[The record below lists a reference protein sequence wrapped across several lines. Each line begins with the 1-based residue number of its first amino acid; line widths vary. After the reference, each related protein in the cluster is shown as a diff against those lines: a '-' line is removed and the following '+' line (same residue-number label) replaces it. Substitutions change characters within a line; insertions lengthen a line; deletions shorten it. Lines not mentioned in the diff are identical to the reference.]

1 MEDTAEP
8 TTRRRWTSQA
18 LVVTRLCST
27 RRRAAA
33 MIQSDDN
40 NQRCLSVVR
49 MNQIVSDTI
58 LCLLFHNHPRS
69 FWPGL
74 AHGIRPGAKFNDLLF
89 KIAVRSSRL
98 CILVSGL
105 LGASVTTFNLYRK
118 CRKGDLCFSELM
130 HGRMKLMTAVCPA
143 WAHTYQSMCLGYRPS
158 QLRPW
163 NFRLLRPKN
172 KFGELPTCRSST
184 WTAGIECDGWRLFTD
199 GGTKQSEGADGV
211 LRR

>member
-1 MEDTAEP
+1 MI
-8 TTRRRWTSQA
+8 TTNVA
-18 LVVTRLCST
+18 V
-27 RRRAAA
+27 
-33 MIQSDDN
+33 
-40 NQRCLSVVR
+40 SVVR

-158 QLRPW
+158 PLRPW

-184 WTAGIECDGWRLFTD
+184 WTAGIECDGWRFFTD